1 MNLQQLHILDA
12 IVHSDSLQQAAQK
25 LHKTQPA
32 LSMALKKLEQECGF
46 ALLDRS
52 QYRLQLTAAGQR
64 FYLQAQQVL
73 QQSHQLKSLARHL
86 SAGAEPSLRI
96 AFDEAVNLSE
106 YLPVIAAA
114 QQAYPQTELQLSCDY
129 RLKALEKLQ
138 TQQADL
144 AISPWYDVF
153 IGLGDFESV
162 AVGRFE
168 LVCVASPE
176 LVSRLDAPLTQH
188 TQLASL
194 PQLVADSDTLSFDA
208 GALLPLQ
215 SPHRVKVNNSQC
227 MKQALLAHLGWGMV
241 ARYQV
246 QAELESGSLVQLHP
260 TEFPRFIGGEVHL
273 VRHRHVLPGP
283 VADSI
288 WQQLAT
294 GT

>member
-1 MNLQQLHILDA
+1 MNLQQLQILDS
-12 IVHSDSLQQAAQK
+12 IVHCESLQQAAQK

-32 LSMALKKLEQECGF
+32 LSMALKKLEQDCGF

-52 QYRLQLTAAGQR
+52 QYRLQLTPAGQR

-86 SAGAEPSLRI
+86 SSGAEPSLRI
-96 AFDEAVNLSE
+96 AFDEAIDLSE

-114 QQAYPQTELQLSCDY
+114 QQAYPQTELKLSCDY
-129 RLKALEKLQ
+129 RLKALEKLNS
-138 TQQADL
+138 QQADL
-144 AISPWYDVF
+144 AVSPWYDVF
-153 IGLGDFESV
+153 IGLGDFDTI

-168 LVCVASPE
+168 LICVATPQ
-176 LVSRLDAPLTQH
+176 LLSRLGKPLTQH
-188 TQLASL
+188 TQLAEL
-194 PQLVADSDTLSFDA
+194 PQLVADSDALSFDA

-215 SPHRVKVNNSQC
+215 SPHRVKVNNSLC

-241 ARYQV
+241 AHYQV
-246 QAELESGSLVQLHP
+246 QAELEQGTLVQLHP

-273 VRHRHVLPGP
+273 VRHKHQLLGP

-288 WQQLAT
+288 WQQLA
-294 GT
+294 GRI